1 MSLRTQ
7 NAFPV
12 ISALGSPGPVHGTR
26 KQNKRNPTEG
36 RKLVFKQKT
45 EGAAIKNRKG
55 SSWGRW
61 VYIEG

>member
-1 MSLRTQ
+1 MRWILE
-7 NAFPV
+7 AFCC
-12 ISALGSPGPVHGTR
+12 SW
-26 KQNKRNPTEG
+26 TEG

>member
-1 MSLRTQ
+1 V
-7 NAFPV
+7 PV
-12 ISALGSPGPVHGTR
+12 CLLGKVR
-26 KQNKRNPTEG
+26 ENKTNKNPTEG
-36 RKLVFKQKT
+36 RKLVLKQKT